1 MSGFTD
7 AAKHILGTVAPV
19 FVDAFAG
26 PFAPLANAALA
37 KVFGVTTNDTAAL
50 SVAVQ
55 AATPEQLL
63 ALKQEGD
70 AFTAKMADLGVT
82 RDKMVFDDRASARD
96 MKVKTNDTT
105 PRNLS
110 YLLLAFTGV
119 VITSILF
126 GYGKVDSAL
135 MGSLVGYL
143 VSENKAI
150 MAFWFGSS
158 NGSKTKDD
166 TIGDLAK
173 SP

>member
-7 AAKHILGTVAPV
+7 AAKHILGTVAP
-19 FVDAFAG
+19 FITQATLG
-26 PFAPLANAALA
+26 PLAPLANAALA
-37 KVFGVTTNDTAAL
+37 KVFGVKADDPAAI
-50 SVAVQ
+50 SAAVQ
-55 AATPEQLL
+55 KATPEQLL
-63 ALKQEGD
+63 ALQTENDSFKAQM
-70 AFTAKMADLGVT
+70 AKIGFDE
-82 RDKMVFDDRASARD
+82 DKLVMDDRASARD

-110 YLLLAFTGV
+110 YLLLVFTGA
-119 VITSILF
+119 VILSILF

-158 NGSKTKDD
+158 SGSKSKDD

-173 SP
+173 S

>member
-7 AAKHILGTVAPV
+7 AAKHILGTVAP
-19 FVDAFAG
+19 FIATATLG
-26 PFAPLANAALA
+26 PLAPLANLAIA
-37 KVFGVTTNDTAAL
+37 KVFGLKADDPAAM
-50 SVAVQ
+50 SAAIQ
-55 AATPEQLL
+55 NATPDQLL
-63 ALKQEGD
+63 ALKAEGD
-70 AFTAKMADLGVT
+70 AFKVKMAELGFSE
-82 RDKMVFDDRASARD
+82 DKLVMDDRANARD

-105 PRNLS
+105 PRNIS
-110 YLLLAFTGV
+110 YLLLCFTGV
-119 VITSILF
+119 VIGSVLF

-158 NGSKTKDD
+158 NGSKTKDE

-173 SP
+173 A